1 VLTRRPQP
9 RSFFRSRTESEWV
22 AGRCSSPLNRS
33 AKRMVAEAPDR
44 YRPAGFILVIAA
56 VAGGIAGAYVVRLL
70 MSGD

>member
-1 VLTRRPQP
+1 MLMFPVP
-9 RSFFRSRTESEWV
+9 TESEWV
-22 AGRCSSPLNRS
+22 AGNGMASPLNRS

-44 YRPAGFILVIAA
+44 YRPAGLTLVIAA